1 MAAIVQMENRRS
13 CSTGIVVSA
22 AGLTVRDLGSADRDG
37 LAEMFG
43 RMSPQ
48 SRLQRYLS
56 PKKRLTERELT
67 YLTDID
73 HVSHEA
79 IGAFDEDWRMV
90 AVARYATVAPEDR
103 EAEIAVTVVD
113 EWQRRGL
120 GTALAA
126 KIVAAAR
133 DNAFTRLTAST
144 MGENGPALALL
155 KRLGFRPAGSSS
167 GVLDFQL
174 PLEV

>member
-1 MAAIVQMENRRS
+1 M
-13 CSTGIVVSA
+13 
-22 AGLTVRDLGSADRDG
+22 VRPIGPEDRDA
-37 LAEMFG
+37 LADAFA
-43 RMSPQ
+43 RLSPE
-48 SRLQRYLS
+48 SRLRRFLAPKPKLS
-56 PKKRLTERELT
+56 QRELT

-79 IGAFDEDWRMV
+79 IGAFDEDGRMV
-90 AVARYATVAPEDR
+90 AIARYATVAPEDR
-103 EAEIAVTVVD
+103 EAEIAVTVAD

-144 MGENGPALALL
+144 MTENGPALALL
-155 KRLGFRPAGSSS
+155 RRLGFRPAGSSS
-167 GVLDFQL
+167 GVLEFQL
-174 PLEV
+174 PLES

>member
-1 MAAIVQMENRRS
+1 MSHLSLAEAAFM
-13 CSTGIVVSA
+13 
-22 AGLTVRDLGSADRDG
+22 VRPIGPEDRDA
-37 LAEMFG
+37 LHDAFMRLSPES
-43 RMSPQ
+43 RM
-48 SRLQRYLS
+48 RRFLS
-56 PKKRLTERELT
+56 PKPKLSQRELT

-79 IGAFDEDWRMV
+79 IGAFDEDGRMV
-90 AVARYATVAPEDR
+90 AIARYATVAPEDR

-144 MGENGPALALL
+144 LGENRPALALL
-155 KRLGFRPAGSSS
+155 RRLGFRPSGSSS
-167 GVLDFQL
+167 GVLEFQL
-174 PLEV
+174 PLET